1 MGGIS
6 ISCNRSYPI
15 AKRAVQFRKTAK
27 ETQNIIESILYA
39 EDDQQEK
46 IQFDLDML
54 EDRERIAPMAVGTS
68 GFVVAAF
75 EVVAKHETLKLAEKY
90 KHKILGP

>member
-1 MGGIS
+1 
-6 ISCNRSYPI
+6 
-15 AKRAVQFRKTAK
+15 
-27 ETQNIIESILYA
+27 
-39 EDDQQEK
+39 
-46 IQFDLDML
+46 ML